1 MMFRKD
7 AIEETVAYKAAM
19 ARIEPI
25 LDKEFENVNGMGTCH
40 RYWWRKKELLKQNGI
55 DWKSPSEMNPDIRF
69 D

>member
-25 LDKEFENVNGMGTCH
+25 LDKEFENENGMGTCH

-55 DWKSPSEMNPDIRF
+55 D
-69 D
+69 

>member
-1 MMFRKD
+1 MFRKD
-7 AIEETVAYKAAM
+7 AVEETVAYKAAM

-25 LDKEFENVNGMGTCH
+25 LDKEFENENGMGTCH